1 MKTIRQLAGELNVSK
16 EAIRQKL
23 RKLDLAKDCQIVDN
37 KLLIDEVTE
46 SKIRAA
52 FDKTIN
58 QNTLQSTSQSIEIL
72 KQQLAAKDQQIAAL
86 QSALQSSQTIAD
98 QAQKLQAITQQK
110 LKALEDKEAAAGS
123 EENKR
128 KSLWKRIFQRGNNK

>member
-23 RKLDLAKDCQIVDN
+23 RKLDLAKDCQTVDN
-37 KLLIDEVTE
+37 KLMIDEVTE
-46 SKIRAA
+46 SKIRSA

-58 QNTLQSTSQSIEIL
+58 QNSLQSTSQSIEIL

-110 LKALEDKEAAAGS
+110 LKALEDQAAAGS
-123 EENKR
+123 TEKANKGFWSR
-128 KSLWKRIFQRGNNK
+128 LFHKGEL

>member
-72 KQQLAAKDQQIAAL
+72 KQQLAAKDQQIVAL

-110 LKALEDKEAAAGS
+110 LKALEDKEAAAAGS
-123 EENKR
+123 TKKSFWNKLFH
-128 KSLWKRIFQRGNNK
+128 KGDNDK

>member
-16 EAIRQKL
+16 EAVRQKL
-23 RKLDLAKDCQIVDN
+23 RKLDLSKDCQIVDN

-58 QNTLQSTSQSIEIL
+58 QNTLQSTSQSVEIL

-123 EENKR
+123 EENKH
-128 KSLWKRIFQRGNNK
+128 KSLWKRIFHKGE